1 MPSPDFSE
9 YVDLTE
15 FDVQPST
22 LYNNAVAYARTAL
35 PELEV
40 RPGTIED
47 ALIQAGAYV
56 GAAAMG
62 AINRLPDQLME
73 GLLRVLGVNRNESTA
88 ASVDVEFT
96 LFSPGDTVEENTVYV
111 YDYFDGTQTLQ
122 FAFQLEEPVTAATGS
137 TTVSATLKC
146 LTSGPIPSF
155 SVGTQLVPNAPSTVV
170 FTCETTDEI
179 VQGLASESDSD
190 FLNRAT
196 TYLQSLS
203 ATLNTARQIENY
215 ILRAYSNVTRVK
227 VYDLA
232 KATELRADL
241 SASTNA
247 GHSGDFVQIT
257 TSSAFYA
264 SASAHPGTTY
274 RVITPQFYG
283 NSLHFMRSGT
293 FTVADNSLAINPSTF
308 VMEYVDG
315 NTVTASAPPC
325 DVVMLDPLL
334 LSYMDNNEIA
344 GHFVVFV
351 CGDGGIPV
359 GRNVRSQIEADLA
372 ERIPAGLKLT
382 VLDAWTYDLDFT
394 LTVGVS
400 PGFSGTSVGE
410 AVKQAVESLVS
421 PDSWPEFNDVVRVY
435 EIVAAA
441 SNVEGVDF
449 VSEINSVVPTY
460 PNAFS
465 GNQNLVQTII
475 TGGSQITGY
484 RALYA
489 GMLPRASVEV
499 ITL

>member
-9 YVDLTE
+9 YIDLTE
-15 FDVQPST
+15 FDLQPST
-22 LYNNAVAYARTAL
+22 LYNNAVAYARSAL

-73 GLLRVLGVNRNESTA
+73 GLLRVIGINRNEATSAT
-88 ASVDVEFT
+88 VDVEFT
-96 LFSPGDTVEENTVYV
+96 LFAAGDTVEENTVYT

-122 FAFQLEEPVTAATGS
+122 FGFQLEEPVTAATGE
-137 TTVSATLKC
+137 TTVSATLRC

-179 VQGLASESDSD
+179 VQGASSESDTD

-196 TYLQSLS
+196 TYLQSMS
-203 ATLNTARQIENY
+203 ATLNTAKQIENY
-215 ILRAYSNVTRVK
+215 ILRAYPTVTRVK
-227 VYDLA
+227 VYDLS
-232 KATELRADL
+232 KATEYRADL

-247 GHSGDFVQIT
+247 SHSGTDALIT

-264 SASAHPGTTY
+264 SASAQPGTVY

-283 NSLHFMRSGT
+283 NSTHFMRSGT
-293 FTVADNSLAINPSTF
+293 FKVTDNSLTINPSTF
-308 VMEYVDG
+308 VMSYVDG
-315 NTVTASAPPC
+315 ATATASAPHC
-325 DVVMLDPLL
+325 DVVMLDSLL
-334 LSYMDNNEIA
+334 LSYMSNNEEP

-351 CGDGGIPV
+351 CGDFGLPL
-359 GRNVRSQIEADLA
+359 GRSVRTQIEADVI
-372 ERIPAGLKLT
+372 ERVPAGLKLT
-382 VLDAWTYDLDFT
+382 VLDAWTYDIDFT

-400 PGFSGTSVGE
+400 PGYSGTSVGE
-410 AVKQAVESLVS
+410 AVKQAIESLVS
-421 PDSWPEFNDVVRVY
+421 PDVWPDFTDVVRVY

-449 VSEINSVVPTY
+449 VSEINSVIPTY
-460 PNAFS
+460 PNSFT
-465 GNQNLVQTII
+465 GNQHLVQSII
-475 TGGSQITGY
+475 TGGSQVTGY